1 MDIATIKRYIDEGQ
15 VEFVKIGAPD
25 IEGVYRGKR
34 VLARYFLNALEDG
47 SNLATGSVA
56 SQIS

>member
-25 IEGVYRGKR
+25 IEGV
-34 VLARYFLNALEDG
+34 
-47 SNLATGSVA
+47 SV
-56 SQIS
+56 